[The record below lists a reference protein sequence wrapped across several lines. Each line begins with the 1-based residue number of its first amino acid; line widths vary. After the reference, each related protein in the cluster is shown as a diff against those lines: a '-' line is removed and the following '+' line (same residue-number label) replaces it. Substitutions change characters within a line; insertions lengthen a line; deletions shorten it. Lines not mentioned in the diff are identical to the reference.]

1 MKLINKS
8 MLTVIISLSTAS
20 VYYAQQVKDTV
31 DTRSKDI
38 EQVVLTGVADIAKD
52 RKTPVAV
59 STIKEAQI
67 VERLGNQEFP
77 EILNTTPSIYATK
90 GGGGFGDGRVNIR
103 GFDTS
108 NTAVM
113 INGVPVNDMEGGT
126 VYWSNWAGLSDVTSA
141 MQVQRG
147 LGSSKLAIA
156 SVGGTI
162 NIITRAADKKR
173 EGNVTLG
180 VGNDGYL
187 KTLFSYNT
195 GKSEKGWSSSFLMS
209 RTAGAMYINGSDFE
223 AYNYYFALGYQKG
236 KHDFQFTF
244 TGAPQWHN
252 QTFNNSI
259 KTDLDMGDGK
269 LDGVLSDTPNRKY
282 NSNWGYLNGEQFS
295 QSVNYYSKPVA
306 SINWDWKISENSK
319 LSTVGYASWGRGGG
333 TGILG
338 NIVGKPA
345 TGATQSKGINDIAL
359 KDQNGLIRWDDIFAY
374 NQGTNGNNITWNT
387 NGVNYVATNATPY
400 IGTATNGITRRASV
414 NSHDWYGILSN
425 FQHKINGN
433 WNFSAGIDAR
443 YYYGYHP
450 GLVTDFLG
458 NTQYREAG
466 DFNQYPY
473 YTVTQS
479 YNAAAPA
486 NPFAAAVKDKSQ
498 IVYRNYDG
506 KVLWGGV
513 FGQLEYTNDK
523 VSAFIQGSASEQSNQ
538 RIDYWVGTK
547 DLYAANGTTLIAS
560 HLQQGQEVSQTTVQK
575 FRFGYNA
582 KGGVNYNIDQQHN
595 VFVNV
600 GYYSKQPNQNAIFP
614 YQLPTKTFG
623 SLYQQIENKDIR
635 NEKVASAEIGYGFK
649 SEKLRVNLN
658 GYYTDWKDR
667 FVRVTGIAYTNP
679 DNTPGTNGTASLT
692 GVREVHMGVE
702 LETFYKPIN
711 WLEFNGMLSVGN
723 WKYKNNPTGRLADV
737 NGDPINTTNGTNE
750 ATLALDGL
758 KVGDAAQTTAALGAT
773 VKPVKNL
780 SIFGTW
786 RYYDNLYGTFSINN
800 SFVIKDGVIPAARAE
815 KGSLK
820 APSYNLTDAG
830 ISYTFDL
837 KGGQKLILTGN
848 VYNLLDATYISD
860 LRSSNKKTVSDFT
873 ATPTATAQQQLDAYN
888 ANSSNF
894 YKGLDVSNS
903 VYFGFGRTWAASVS
917 FRF

>member
-8 MLTVIISLSTAS
+8 MLTAIITLSTAS
-20 VYYAQQVKDTV
+20 VYYAQKTKDTV
-31 DTRSKDI
+31 DTRSRDI

-67 VERLGNQEFP
+67 VQRLGNQEFP
-77 EILNTTPSIYATK
+77 EILATTPSIYATK
-90 GGGGFGDGRVNIR
+90 GGGGFGDGRMNVR

-141 MQVQRG
+141 MQIQRG
-147 LGSSKLAIA
+147 LGASKLAIA
-156 SVGGTI
+156 SVGGTV
-162 NIITRAADKKR
+162 NIITRSADKKR

-180 VGNDGYL
+180 VGNNGYL

-195 GKSEKGWSSSFLMS
+195 GKSAKGWSTSFLMS
-209 RTAGAMYINGSDFE
+209 RTAGSMYIDGSDFE
-223 AYNYYFALGYQKG
+223 AYNYYIALGYQPNK

-259 KTDLDMGDGK
+259 ATDLDMGDGR
-269 LDGVLSDTPNRKY
+269 LDGVMSDKPNRRY
-282 NSNWGYLNGEQFS
+282 NSNWGYLNGQQYS
-295 QSVNYYSKPVA
+295 QTVNYYSKPVA
-306 SINWDWKISENSK
+306 SINWDWNISEKSK

-338 NIVGKPA
+338 SING
-345 TGATQSKGINDIAL
+345 KGINAL
-359 KDQNGLIRWDDIFAY
+359 PKTADGLIRFDDIYA
-374 NQGTNGNNITWNT
+374 WNT
-387 NGVNYVATNATPY
+387 GKTVADFGANNKTPFV
-400 IGTATNGITRRASV
+400 GTSSNGITRRASV

-425 FQHKINGN
+425 FQHKINDN

-458 NTQYREAG
+458 NKEYREAG
-466 DFNQYPY
+466 DYNQSPY

-479 YNAAAPA
+479 YNAAPPA

-523 VSAFIQGSASEQSNQ
+523 ISAFVQGSASEQSNQ
-538 RIDYWVGTK
+538 RIDKWVW
-547 DLYAANGTTLIAS
+547 NGTSAVPTGIS
-560 HLQQGQEVSQTTVQK
+560 TTQQGQVVNQTTDQK

-582 KGGVNYNIDQQHN
+582 KAGVNYNINEQHN
-595 VFVNV
+595 VFVNI
-600 GYYSKQPNQNAIFP
+600 GIYSKQPNQNAIFP
-614 YQLPTKTFG
+614 YSLPTKTFG
-623 SLYQQIENKDIR
+623 SLYQQIENKDLR
-635 NEKVASAEIGYGFK
+635 NEKVSSAEIGYGFK
-649 SEKLRVNLN
+649 SGKFRANLN

-702 LETFYKPIN
+702 LETFYKPLS

-723 WKYKNNPTGRLADV
+723 WKYKNNPTGRVSDV
-737 NGDPINTTNGTNE
+737 NGDPILTNGKDE
-750 ATLALDGL
+750 VTLALDGM

-773 VKPVKNL
+773 VKPIKNL
-780 SIFGTW
+780 DIFGTW
-786 RYYDNLYGTFSINN
+786 RYIDNLYGTFSIN
-800 SFVIKDGVIPAARAE
+800 SSYIITTPGVTPSGAQN
-815 KGSLK
+815 GSLK
-820 APSYNLTDAG
+820 APSYNLTDLGA
-830 ISYTFDL
+830 SYTFNM
-837 KGGQKLILTGN
+837 KNGNRLIITGN
-848 VYNLLDATYISD
+848 VYNVFDTTYISD
-860 LRSSNKKTVSDFT
+860 LRSSIFVNDKTKGI
-873 ATPTATAQQQLDAYN
+873 
-888 ANSSNF
+888 
-894 YKGLDVSNS
+894 YKGLDTANS
-903 VYFGFGRTWAASVS
+903 VYFGFGRTWAASLS
-917 FRF
+917 YRF

>member
-8 MLTVIISLSTAS
+8 MLTAIITLSTAS

-31 DTRSKDI
+31 KDTRSKDI

-67 VERLGNQEFP
+67 VQRLGNQEFP
-77 EILNTTPSIYATK
+77 EILATTPSIYATK
-90 GGGGFGDGRVNIR
+90 GGGGFGDGRMNVR

-141 MQVQRG
+141 MQIQRG
-147 LGSSKLAIA
+147 LGASKLAIA
-156 SVGGTI
+156 SVGGTV
-162 NIITRAADKKR
+162 NIITRAADKKK
-173 EGNVTLG
+173 EGNVTVGLG
-180 VGNDGYL
+180 NNGYL

-195 GKSEKGWSSSFLMS
+195 GKSAKGWSTSFLMS
-209 RTAGAMYINGSDFE
+209 RTAGAMYIDGSDFE
-223 AYNYYFALGYQKG
+223 AYNYYFALGFQPNK

-252 QTFNNSI
+252 QTFNNTI
-259 KTDLDMGDGK
+259 ATDLDMGDGK
-269 LDGVLSDTPNRKY
+269 LDGVLSDKPNRRY
-282 NSNWGYLNGEQFS
+282 NSNWGYLNGEQYS

-306 SINWDWKISENSK
+306 SINWDWNISEKSK

-338 NIVGKPA
+338 SING
-345 TGATQSKGINDIAL
+345 KGINAL
-359 KDQNGLIRWDDIFAY
+359 PKTADGLIRFDDIYA
-374 NQGTNGNNITWNT
+374 WNT
-387 NGVNYVATNATPY
+387 GKTVADFGANNKTPF
-400 IGTATNGITRRASV
+400 IGTSSNGITRRASV

-425 FQHKINGN
+425 FQHKINDN
-433 WNFSAGIDAR
+433 WNFSVGLDAR

-458 NTQYREAG
+458 NKEYREAG
-466 DFNQYPY
+466 NFNQYPY

-479 YNAAAPA
+479 YDPKPPA

-523 VSAFIQGSASEQSNQ
+523 ISAFVQGSASEQSNQ
-538 RIDYWVGTK
+538 RIDNWVGTK
-547 DLYAANGTTLIAS
+547 DLYAIVNGVNTLIAS
-560 HLQQGQEVSQTTVQK
+560 HLQQGQEVSKTTEQK

-582 KGGVNYNIDQQHN
+582 KAGVNYNINEQHN

-600 GYYSKQPNQNAIFP
+600 GIYSKQPNQNAIFP
-614 YQLPTKTFG
+614 YNLPTKTFG
-623 SLYQQIENKDIR
+623 SLYQQIENKDLR
-635 NEKVASAEIGYGFK
+635 NEKVSSAEIGYGFK
-649 SEKLRVNLN
+649 SGKFRANLN
-658 GYYTDWKDR
+658 AYYTDWKDR
-667 FVRVTGIAYTNP
+667 FVRVTGITYTNA
-679 DNTPGTNGTASLT
+679 DNTTGTNGTASLT

-702 LETFYKPIN
+702 LETFYKPLN
-711 WLEFNGMLSVGN
+711 WLEFNGMFSLGN
-723 WKYKNNPTGRLADV
+723 WKYKNNPTGRIANV
-737 NGDPINTTNGTNE
+737 NGDPITTNGKDE
-750 ATLALDGL
+750 VTLALDGL

-773 VKPVKNL
+773 VRPIKNL
-780 SIFGTW
+780 DVFGTW

-800 SFVIKDGVIPAARAE
+800 SYIIKDGVIPAARAE

-820 APSYNLTDAG
+820 APSYNLTDIGA
-830 ISYTFDL
+830 SYTFNL
-837 KGGQKLILTGN
+837 KNGSRLIITGN
-848 VYNLLDATYISD
+848 IYNLFDTTYISD
-860 LRSSNKKTVSDFT
+860 LRSSVKKTFSDFKT
-873 ATPTATAQQQLDAYN
+873 STNTNAQAQALLDAYN
-888 ANSSNF
+888 ANPKNF
-894 YKGLDVSNS
+894 YKGLDVSNN
-903 VYFGFGRTWAASVS
+903 VYFGFGRTWAASLS
-917 FRF
+917 YRF

>member
-1 MKLINKS
+1 
-8 MLTVIISLSTAS
+8 MLTAIITLSTAS
-20 VYYAQQVKDTV
+20 VYYAQKTKDTV
-31 DTRSKDI
+31 DTRSRDI

-67 VERLGNQEFP
+67 VQRLGNQEFP
-77 EILNTTPSIYATK
+77 EILATTPSIYATK
-90 GGGGFGDGRVNIR
+90 GGGGFGDGRMNVR

-141 MQVQRG
+141 MQIQRG
-147 LGSSKLAIA
+147 LGASKLAIA
-156 SVGGTI
+156 SVGGTV
-162 NIITRAADKKR
+162 NIITRSADKKR

-180 VGNDGYL
+180 VGNNGYL

-195 GKSEKGWSSSFLMS
+195 GKSAKGWSTSFLMS
-209 RTAGAMYINGSDFE
+209 RTAGSMYIDGSDFE
-223 AYNYYFALGYQKG
+223 AYNYYIALGYQPNK

-259 KTDLDMGDGK
+259 ATDLDMGDGR
-269 LDGVLSDTPNRKY
+269 LDGVMSDKPNRRY
-282 NSNWGYLNGEQFS
+282 NSNWGYLNGQQYS
-295 QSVNYYSKPVA
+295 QTVNYYSKPVA
-306 SINWDWKISENSK
+306 SINWDWNISEKSK

-338 NIVGKPA
+338 SING
-345 TGATQSKGINDIAL
+345 KGINAL
-359 KDQNGLIRWDDIFAY
+359 PKTADGLIRFDDIYA
-374 NQGTNGNNITWNT
+374 WNT
-387 NGVNYVATNATPY
+387 GKTVADFGANNKTPFV
-400 IGTATNGITRRASV
+400 GTSSNGITRRASV

-425 FQHKINGN
+425 FQHKINDN

-458 NTQYREAG
+458 NKEYREAG
-466 DFNQYPY
+466 DYNQSPY

-479 YNAAAPA
+479 YNAAPPA

-523 VSAFIQGSASEQSNQ
+523 ISAFVQGSASEQSNQ
-538 RIDYWVGTK
+538 RIDKWVW
-547 DLYAANGTTLIAS
+547 NGTSAVPTGIS
-560 HLQQGQEVSQTTVQK
+560 TTQQGQVVNQTTDQK

-582 KGGVNYNIDQQHN
+582 KAGVNYNINEQHN
-595 VFVNV
+595 VFVNI
-600 GYYSKQPNQNAIFP
+600 GIYSKQPNQNAIFP
-614 YQLPTKTFG
+614 YSLPTKTFG
-623 SLYQQIENKDIR
+623 SLYQQIENKDLR
-635 NEKVASAEIGYGFK
+635 NEKVSSAEIGYGFK
-649 SEKLRVNLN
+649 SGKFRANLN

-702 LETFYKPIN
+702 LETFYKPLS

-723 WKYKNNPTGRLADV
+723 WKYKNNPTGRVSDV
-737 NGDPINTTNGTNE
+737 NGDPILTNGKDE
-750 ATLALDGL
+750 VTLALDGM

-773 VKPVKNL
+773 VKPIKNL
-780 SIFGTW
+780 DIFGTW
-786 RYYDNLYGTFSINN
+786 RYIDNLYGTFSIN
-800 SFVIKDGVIPAARAE
+800 SSYIITTPGVTPSGAQN
-815 KGSLK
+815 GSLK
-820 APSYNLTDAG
+820 APSYNLTDLGA
-830 ISYTFDL
+830 SYTFNM
-837 KGGQKLILTGN
+837 KNGNRLIITGN
-848 VYNLLDATYISD
+848 VYNVFDTTYISD
-860 LRSSNKKTVSDFT
+860 LRSSIFVNDKTKGI
-873 ATPTATAQQQLDAYN
+873 
-888 ANSSNF
+888 
-894 YKGLDVSNS
+894 YKGLDTANS
-903 VYFGFGRTWAASVS
+903 VYFGFGRTWAASLS
-917 FRF
+917 YRF

>member
-8 MLTVIISLSTAS
+8 MLTAIITLSTAS
-20 VYYAQQVKDTV
+20 VYYAQQVQDTV

-38 EQVVLTGVADIAKD
+38 EQVVLTGVADIAKE

-67 VERLGNQEFP
+67 VQRLGNQEFP
-77 EILNTTPSIYATK
+77 EILATTPSVYATK
-90 GGGGFGDGRVNIR
+90 GGGGFGDGRLNVR
-103 GFDTS
+103 GFDTN

-141 MQVQRG
+141 MQIQRG
-147 LGSSKLAIA
+147 LGASKLAIA

-195 GKSEKGWSSSFLMS
+195 GKSAKGWSTSFLMS
-209 RTAGAMYINGSDFE
+209 RTAGAMYIDGSDFE
-223 AYNYYFALGYQKG
+223 AYNYYFALGYQPNK

-252 QTFNNSI
+252 QTFNNTI
-259 KTDLDMGDGK
+259 ATDLDMGDGR
-269 LDGVLSDTPNRKY
+269 LDGVLSDKPNRRY
-282 NSNWGYLNGEQFS
+282 NSNWGYLNGQQFS

-306 SINWDWKISENSK
+306 SINWDWNISEKSK

-338 NIVGKPA
+338 SING
-345 TGATQSKGINDIAL
+345 KGINAL
-359 KDQNGLIRWDDIFAY
+359 PKTADGLIRFDDIYA
-374 NQGTNGNNITWNT
+374 WNT
-387 NGVNYVATNATPY
+387 GQTVADFGANNKTPFV
-400 IGTATNGITRRASV
+400 GTSSNGITRRASV

-425 FQHKINGN
+425 FQHKVNEN
-433 WNFSAGIDAR
+433 WNFSVGLDAR

-458 NTQYREAG
+458 NREYREAG
-466 DFNQYPY
+466 NFNQYPY

-479 YNAAAPA
+479 YAAEPSA

-506 KVLWGGV
+506 RVLWGGV

-523 VSAFIQGSASEQSNQ
+523 ISAFVQGSASEQSNQ
-538 RIDYWVGTK
+538 RIDNWVGTQ
-547 DLYAANGTTLIAS
+547 DLYAVVNGTNTLIAS
-560 HLQQGQEVSQTTVQK
+560 HLQQGQEVSRTTEQK

-582 KGGVNYNIDQQHN
+582 KAGVNYNIDEQHN

-600 GYYSKQPNQNAIFP
+600 GIYSKQPNQNAIFP
-614 YQLPTKTFG
+614 YNLPTKTFG

-635 NEKVASAEIGYGFK
+635 NEKVSSAEIGYGFK
-649 SEKLRVNLN
+649 SGKFRANLN

-667 FVRVTGIAYTNP
+667 FVRVTGITYPTTNGA
-679 DNTPGTNGTASLT
+679 TATNGTASLT
-692 GVREVHMGVE
+692 GVREVHMGIE
-702 LETFYKPIN
+702 LETFYKPLN
-711 WLEFNGMLSVGN
+711 WLEFNGMLSLGN
-723 WKYKNNPTGRLADV
+723 WKYKNNPTGRIADV
-737 NGDPINTTNGTNE
+737 NGDPVTTNGKDE
-750 ATLALDGL
+750 VVLALDGL
-758 KVGDAAQTTAALGAT
+758 KVGDAAQTTTAIGAT

-780 SIFGTW
+780 DIFGTW

-800 SFVIKDGVIPAARAE
+800 SFIIQNGNIPAARAE

-820 APSYNLTDAG
+820 APSYNLTDVGA
-830 ISYTFDL
+830 SYTFNL
-837 KGGQKLILTGN
+837 KNGSRLIVTAN
-848 VYNLLDATYISD
+848 VYNLFDTTYISD
-860 LRSSNKKTVSDFT
+860 LRSSVKKTFSDFKT
-873 ATPTATAQQQLDAYN
+873 GSNTDAQAQALLDAYN
-888 ANSSNF
+888 ANSKNF
-894 YKGLDVSNS
+894 YKGLDISNN
-903 VYFGFGRTWAASVS
+903 VYFGFGRTWAASLS
-917 FRF
+917 YRF